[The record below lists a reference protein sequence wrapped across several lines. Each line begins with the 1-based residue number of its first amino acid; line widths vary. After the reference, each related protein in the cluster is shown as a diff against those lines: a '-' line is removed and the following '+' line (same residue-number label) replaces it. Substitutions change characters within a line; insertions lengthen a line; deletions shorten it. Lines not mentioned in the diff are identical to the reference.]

1 MRSII
6 KVDFKTYGETSA
18 FIQGGHLAQVGID
31 VYFMFDCW
39 N

>member
-1 MRSII
+1 MQSII
-6 KVDFKTYGETSA
+6 KADFKTYGETSA

>member
-1 MRSII
+1 MQSII

-18 FIQGGHLAQVGID
+18 FRQGGHLAQVGTD